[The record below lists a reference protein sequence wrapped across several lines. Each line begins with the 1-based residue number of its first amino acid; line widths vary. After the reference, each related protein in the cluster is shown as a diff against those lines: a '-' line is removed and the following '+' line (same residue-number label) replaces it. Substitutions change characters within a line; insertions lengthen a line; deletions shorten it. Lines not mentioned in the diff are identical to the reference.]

1 MNTLD
6 TLNGALVADAAAMG
20 LHWLYDHD
28 QIQALQATGDII
40 FRQPDSAVYENRK
53 GFFAHAARR
62 SGQLSHYGESA
73 RIVGQLALDGQYTP
87 QNHQQA
93 FMASFGPCG
102 SYVGYADRP
111 TKSLIA
117 RIITDGDNLPEN
129 SGIEDDQLPALC
141 VLPGLLATNAQ
152 TTVIEQAAAVISTHQ
167 HVGTAVNVI
176 SNCLYAITE
185 GSSLPDALEN
195 SAQTADEELAKK
207 LLDALNWPGYQPL
220 EVSEHFGMACK
231 VHQGLPVV
239 WHLLNHATEF
249 EGTVRDNTL
258 CGGDSCGRAMVLGAI
273 AGYVFG
279 VPSSMIGHLTDTR
292 IPINLPK
299 SGTNRPDAVK
309 YTE

>member
-1 MNTLD
+1 MNKLD
-6 TLNGALVADAAAMG
+6 ALNGALVADAASMG
-20 LHWLYDHD
+20 LHWLYDQD

-40 FRQPDSAVYENRK
+40 FRHPDFSVYENRK
-53 GFFAHAARR
+53 AFFAHSARR

-73 RIVGQLALDGQYTP
+73 RIVGQLALEGQYTP

-117 RIITDGDNLPEN
+117 RIITDGEHLLEN

-141 VLPGLLATNAQ
+141 VLPGLFAANAQ
-152 TTVIEQAAAVISTHQ
+152 VTLIEQAATVISTHS
-167 HVGTAVNVI
+167 HVNTAAKVI
-176 SNCLYAITE
+176 LNCLNAIAE
-185 GSSLPDALEN
+185 GESLPNALEI
-195 SAQTADEELAKK
+195 SARTADPELASK
-207 LLDALNWPGYQPL
+207 LSEALNWSEYQPL
-220 EVSEHFGMACK
+220 AVSKHFGMACK

-239 WHLLNHATEF
+239 WHLLKHVTEF
-249 EGTVRDNTL
+249 EGAVRDNTL

-279 VPSSMIGHLTDTR
+279 VPSSMIGKLTDAR
-292 IPINLPK
+292 IPINFTETETE
-299 SGTNRPDAVK
+299 TN
-309 YTE
+309 